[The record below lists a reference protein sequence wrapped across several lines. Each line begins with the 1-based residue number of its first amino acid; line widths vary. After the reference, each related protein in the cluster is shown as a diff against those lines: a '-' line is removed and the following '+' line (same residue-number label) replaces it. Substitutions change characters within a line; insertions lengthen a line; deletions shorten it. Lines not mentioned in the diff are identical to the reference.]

1 MLFVWNAFVVCSFSC
16 KESIEQKVPVVDG
29 ILLNHTNSKILF
41 YKESDNAILLDT
53 TVVNEDGTFRIY
65 KEDVDVPAFYS
76 LAFHDGSKIN
86 LFLGPNDFI
95 QMQID
100 AKNIK
105 ESCQSKNSKV
115 MNAFWQ
121 IERNEIHFQ
130 EEIHNITREFKTLI
144 GSEDADSLYQDLQN
158 QKDSIINVYREAS
171 IDITKNV
178 DNDIVKW
185 KMLNQKAGNIT
196 LFSLEKDLKLFL
208 KNAENLTCNE
218 SLDSLFIDYD
228 KSLTKAYA
236 AIRAKQRYS
245 EGEHLINLKARTNW
259 NDSLPLQNINAK
271 LIHIVFWND
280 SLNQHND
287 VRFSVV
293 SRLQQRYGV
302 RGLKTLMVAYEKDKD
317 QWRDNINKLN
327 SNYWHLIDT
336 AGITS
341 TDLQELGVR
350 SLPFNFLVNSDGKII
365 ARDVWSSELEKESV
379 IFLKIINIF
388 GRPSKLAKKL

>member
-1 MLFVWNAFVVCSFSC
+1 MRCYLFGMLLLFVLFSC

-365 ARDVWSSELEKESV
+365 ARDVWSSELEKRVSN
-379 IFLKIINIF
+379 FLKNY
-388 GRPSKLAKKL
+388 

>member
-1 MLFVWNAFVVCSFSC
+1 MRCYLFGMLLLFVLFSC

-185 KMLNQKAGNIT
+185 KMLNQKACNIT

-208 KNAENLTCNE
+208 KNAENLTSNE

-245 EGEHLINLKARTNW
+245 EGEHQINLKARTNW

-365 ARDVWSSELEKESV
+365 ARDVWSSELEKRVSN
-379 IFLKIINIF
+379 FLKNY
-388 GRPSKLAKKL
+388 